1 MFKVIL
7 VATDGSK
14 AAKRATTLAIDLA
27 KKYRA
32 RLVVLHT
39 LLRDASATTLK
50 SIARRGGLSK
60 KQRDLLDTYEIRG
73 NIGTASDLSSG
84 TFRMIPPPLELLEPI
99 GIQILSDV
107 TAAAKKHGVKEPTT
121 VLWGGEPSQA
131 ILELADR
138 EHADLIVLGTRGLG
152 EVEGLLVGSVSS
164 KVTAHASCAVT
175 LVR

>member
-1 MFKVIL
+1 
-7 VATDGSK
+7 
-14 AAKRATTLAIDLA
+14 
-27 KKYRA
+27 
-32 RLVVLHT
+32 
-39 LLRDASATTLK
+39 
-50 SIARRGGLSK
+50 
-60 KQRDLLDTYEIRG
+60 
-73 NIGTASDLSSG
+73 
-84 TFRMIPPPLELLEPI
+84 MIPPPLELLEPI